1 MATVRQLKKE
11 VDYMVCSVLLDC
23 EAHLSR
29 STEHKAEVLLLVDDV
44 FQLGSETRKK
54 INGHKKV
61 TGPKEKRAYFK
72 LLIEETENAINE
84 LFARLSE
91 IIKK

>member
-1 MATVRQLKKE
+1 MSYIWTLKNKKGTMATVRQLKQE

-44 FQLGSETRKK
+44 FQLGS
-54 INGHKKV
+54 
-61 TGPKEKRAYFK
+61 
-72 LLIEETENAINE
+72 
-84 LFARLSE
+84 
-91 IIKK
+91 